1 MRRKFLCLSLLP
13 LALASDAPSCDAT
26 GDVSALKR
34 RAAEL
39 FAGGDAAVADACLG
53 AALAALTSQLE
64 ALAAEAE
71 SLQAYRQA
79 RRTAASAGTA
89 DGCVVDARGQ
99 SVCLQ
104 PPDGAALPVARAPP
118 AALTHCGAES
128 EALALLQRIERGEAA
143 VAAEAVEDGIVHA
156 AHRHWWSAARGAVNH
171 LRASN
176 VAIGS
181 EARRAVT
188 ELRDEA
194 TAVLNLMRQTKMD
207 EAVISCAV
215 MWAQGESSV
224 RATPARIP
232 APAALAAHTRAT
244 STAAARRST

>member
-1 MRRKFLCLSLLP
+1 M
-13 LALASDAPSCDAT
+13 
-26 GDVSALKR
+26 
-34 RAAEL
+34 
-39 FAGGDAAVADACLG
+39 
-53 AALAALTSQLE
+53 
-64 ALAAEAE
+64 
-71 SLQAYRQA
+71 
-79 RRTAASAGTA
+79 
-89 DGCVVDARGQ
+89 
-99 SVCLQ
+99 
-104 PPDGAALPVARAPP
+104 ARAPP

-224 RATPARIP
+224 RATPAAAR
-232 APAALAAHTRAT
+232 PAARSPCAIAPPPRAFHLSVKPPGGSTPVTVLNVDNEVVEINATHLSFSGIGRQKPKTYVVNLEFFEPIDAENSSWSLARW
-244 STAAARRST
+244 AR